1 MNRLTQPR
9 NQFEGLTER
18 QPRPNRQLKEWRYAD
33 EGSLVRSQDE
43 WDESERARQHLEV
56 DGRRIDRDIAERA
69 AAAEKAAKERSDAIF
84 DGELR
89 RRFVAG
95 GGTLEQFEGQR
106 ASLRLDYARKAAL
119 GEVESLDPVEITKRE
134 LRAIRRNIGPV
145 ASEP

>member
-1 MNRLTQPR
+1 MNHLLQPT
-9 NQFEGLTER
+9 NQFEGMTAHE
-18 QPRPNRQLKEWRYAD
+18 PRPSRQLKQWRYSD
-33 EGSLVRSQDE
+33 EGSLIRAQDR
-43 WDESERARQHLEV
+43 WDASEQARQHWEKEGARV
-56 DGRRIDRDIAERA
+56 DRDIAARQA
-69 AAAEKAAKERSDAIF
+69 AEEKAAKERSDAIF